1 MIRRTLSHP
10 LLSAR
15 PRQAGM
21 TLIEIIVVVVL
32 LGIMTLI
39 VYGTI
44 RNITETKRL
53 VEDQRSLVRSARF
66 ILGKMIGELS
76 SKSSQSLRADEQG
89 GEQDEGQDEDQDLSG
104 GAFGANPTSPYA
116 RSTGSFMLGKSAQ
129 GEKSDV
135 DELRFVSNVASNSM
149 LGPLGNNGALEI
161 RYRLKEIK
169 TAKEV
174 SEAGY
179 TRFVLLREE
188 APSGIEEKEVL
199 EKRTV
204 SWPLVDNVVSLN
216 FRYLKNEKWLE
227 EWKATDFGFPEV
239 IEITLK
245 VVSEKGKIEAF
256 RTAVAMSEK
265 KPRFGGN
272 PY

>member
-1 MIRRTLSHP
+1 MTRRSLGGVFLT
-10 LLSAR
+10 AGK
-15 PRQAGM
+15 RQAGM

-39 VYGTI
+39 IYGTI
-44 RNITETKRL
+44 RNITESKRL

-76 SKSSQSLRADEQG
+76 SKSSQSLRAEDQEQEE
-89 GEQDEGQDEDQDLSG
+89 EQDEDPELSG
-104 GAFGANPTSPYA
+104 GAFGANPASPYTH
-116 RSTGSFMLGKSAQ
+116 STGSFMIGKSAQ

-169 TAKEV
+169 TSKEV

-179 TRFVLLREE
+179 TRFVLIREE
-188 APSGIEEKEVL
+188 APSGVEEKEVI

-245 VVSEKGKIEAF
+245 VVSDKGRIEAF

-272 PY
+272 PYQ